1 MKDLHTIDTYPL
13 FELIKQEHSIILTEG
28 ELYDIIS
35 VVIEQADKRAAHT
48 PDGQRIEQICIGCK
62 NMPATC
68 GIGRHKLVCS
78 DCWNKLADRGQHETE
93 PQHNELPSPPPRQ
106 AAALQEA
113 HGGSDALLPG
123 VVAFSLDNGRTE
135 GAEFVIGDITVTV
148 ARQAVSTEAERYVVT
163 IQEDGMGEGV
173 EIGTVAEARDAL
185 PMVRAIAQIIE
196 NE

>member
-93 PQHNELPSPPPRQ
+93 PQHNELPSPLARQ

-113 HGGSDALLPG
+113 HGGSDALPPG
-123 VVAFSLDNGRTE
+123 VKAAPPLSAPYE
-135 GAEFVIGDITVTV
+135 GNEYEIRGITVTV
-148 ARQAVSTEAERYVVT
+148 SRAALSTHRYVVT

-173 EIGTVAEARDAL
+173 EIGTVAEIRDAL
-185 PMVRAIAQIIE
+185 PLVRAIAGIIE